1 MTFFR
6 LCKYDFKN
14 GMLREGLKY
23 LISLVLFLG
32 FCIGFVFTK
41 GRSLMTRTF
50 GDFLFYMTAGMEE
63 YVPMP
68 GNVFMFPAL
77 WMLLMLVPLYMTLY
91 YPFKDL
97 TEYGKNVLVNSKS
110 RSAWW
115 LSKCVWAVASVFLY
129 FLLLWGVIALFC
141 LCGGGTLS
149 LGVSKSLI
157 YKLIP
162 MPAENIYAFSG
173 EMIVSGKLT
182 LQMFLMPVLIV
193 SAFSIL
199 QMTAS
204 LWIKPFFSFCISA
217 GVLVLS
223 AYYLHPAFLGNYA
236 MSQRNSILI
245 QNGVRLEIGIM
256 FSAVLLLISCV
267 VGLCAFRRYDILNKG

>member
-1 MTFFR
+1 MR
-6 LCKYDFKN
+6 L
-14 GMLREGLKY
+14 GG
-23 LISLVLFLG
+23 SLCF
-32 FCIGFVFTK
+32 
-41 GRSLMTRTF
+41 
-50 GDFLFYMTAGMEE
+50 
-63 YVPMP
+63 
-68 GNVFMFPAL
+68 
-77 WMLLMLVPLYMTLY
+77 
-91 YPFKDL
+91 
-97 TEYGKNVLVNSKS
+97 
-110 RSAWW
+110 
-115 LSKCVWAVASVFLY
+115 SV

-162 MPAENIYAFSG
+162 MPVENVYAFSG

-256 FSAVLLLISCV
+256 FSAVLLLISCM
-267 VGLCAFRRYDILNKG
+267 VGLCAFRRYDILNKE

>member
-6 LCKYDFKN
+6 LCKYDLKN

-32 FCIGFVFTK
+32 FCIGFVCTK
-41 GRSLMTRTF
+41 GSNLTTRTF
-50 GDFLFYMTAGMEE
+50 GDFLFYITAGMEE

-77 WMLLMLVPLYMTLY
+77 WMLLMLVPLYITLY

-129 FLLLWGVIALFC
+129 FLLLWGVIVLFC
-141 LCGGGTLS
+141 LCGGGILS

-162 MPAENIYAFSG
+162 MPAENIYALSG
-173 EMIVSGKLT
+173 EGLVSGKLI

-217 GVLVLS
+217 GALVLS

-267 VGLCAFRRYDILNKG
+267 VGLCAFRRYDILNKE

>member
-1 MTFFR
+1 
-6 LCKYDFKN
+6 
-14 GMLREGLKY
+14 MLREGLKY

-32 FCIGFVFTK
+32 FCIGFVCTK
-41 GRSLMTRTF
+41 GRNLMTRTF

-77 WMLLMLVPLYMTLY
+77 WMLLMLVPLYITLY

-162 MPAENIYAFSG
+162 MPVENVYAFSG

-182 LQMFLMPVLIV
+182 LQMFLMPVFIV

-245 QNGVRLEIGIM
+245 QNGVDCQIGIV
-256 FSAVLLLISCV
+256 FSVVLLLISCV
-267 VGLCAFRRYDILNKG
+267 VGLCAFRRYDILNKE

>member
-1 MTFFR
+1 MIFFK
-6 LCKYDFKN
+6 LCKYDLKN

-41 GRSLMTRTF
+41 GSNLTTRTF
-50 GDFLFYMTAGMEE
+50 GDFLFYITAGMEE
-63 YVPMP
+63 YIPMP

-77 WMLLMLVPLYMTLY
+77 WMLLMLVPLYITLY

-115 LSKCVWAVASVFLY
+115 LSKCVWAVTSVFLY
-129 FLLLWGVIALFC
+129 FLLLWVVIALFC

-157 YKLIP
+157 YRLIP
-162 MPAENIYAFSG
+162 EPAESVFALSG
-173 EMIVSGKLT
+173 EMIISEKLT

-193 SAFSIL
+193 SALSIL

-204 LWIKPFFSFCISA
+204 LWIKPFFSFCIGA
-217 GVLVLS
+217 GALTLS

-236 MSQRNSILI
+236 MSQRNSLLI
-245 QNGVRLEIGIM
+245 QNGVQSEIGIL
-256 FSAVLLLISCV
+256 FSAVLLLLSCA
-267 VGLCAFRRYDILNKG
+267 VGLCAFRRYDILNKE